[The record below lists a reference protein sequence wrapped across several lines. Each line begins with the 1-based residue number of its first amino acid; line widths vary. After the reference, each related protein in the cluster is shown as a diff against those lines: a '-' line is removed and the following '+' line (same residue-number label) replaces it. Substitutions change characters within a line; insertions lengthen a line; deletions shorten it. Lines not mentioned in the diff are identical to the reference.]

1 VLKLGTPVGDTLS
14 SMRPLLCAAVVLAS
28 GLVVGIFVPSGAAS
42 ASAPGDGC
50 LVVKSGFGNV
60 SIALTRGVVFGRVQS
75 AESITT
81 DDTVEG
87 DFAPPRVIGAD
98 SRRVLQDGSVRYT
111 TNATSPGSMRFRSTG
126 AVKIKI
132 TQATF
137 LDLSVVGKG
146 VAVLSNGGL
155 NGAPNN
161 QYSADAAS
169 FCQDAFL
176 PLTLKPIKVSISS
189 PES

>member
-1 VLKLGTPVGDTLS
+1 
-14 SMRPLLCAAVVLAS
+14 MRPLLCAAVVLAS
-28 GLVVGIFVPSGAAS
+28 GLTVGIFVPSGAAS
-42 ASAPGDGC
+42 TSTPGDGC

-60 SIALTRGVVFGRVQS
+60 SITLTRGVVFGRVQS
-75 AESITT
+75 AASIIT
-81 DDTVEG
+81 DDTVG
-87 DFAPPRVIGAD
+87 ADGLPPPRVVGAD
-98 SRRVLQDGSVRYT
+98 NKKVLPDGRVRYT
-111 TNATSPGSMRFRSTG
+111 NNSTTPGSSMRFRSTG
-126 AVKIKI
+126 AVKITI
-132 TQATF
+132 MQATF
-137 LDLSVVGKG
+137 LDLSIVGKG

-155 NGAPNN
+155 TGATNN